1 MKLTQRAVAA
11 LALPRGKK
19 DHIEPDD
26 EIRGFGF
33 RLRAS
38 GSRTWTFQ
46 YQLGAKQRRMSLG
59 SYPAIAPAQARVT
72 AANLHAAVRLGRDPA
87 GEKAESRARAGETF
101 RAALT
106 QFLSRKKAQLKPRS
120 YLEIERHLVVHA
132 KPLHSFPLAAIGRRE
147 VAALLSG
154 LATNHT
160 SRVADS
166 VRTSLMT
173 FLGWAMREGLLET
186 NPVLGTNVNVSAADR
201 VRDRVLSPNEVNL
214 LWAILADDQYGSIVK
229 LLLLTA
235 QRRDEIAGVTWQ
247 EIDTEAATLTLPP
260 WRTKNKRAHVVPL
273 SARALAIF
281 NAQPRRL
288 LASGKPRDNVFGTGS
303 GGFSGWS
310 KAKAQLDSRL
320 KAANRS
326 KPSKPWRLHDL
337 RRTAATNMAELG
349 VLPHVIEAALNHV
362 SGHKS
367 GVAGVYNHARYDREV
382 RAALELWAEHVI
394 SIVQA
399 QKTSQGD

>member
-11 LALPRGKK
+11 LAFPHGKT

-26 EIRGFGF
+26 EIPGFGF

-46 YQLGAKQRRMSLG
+46 YQLGAKQRRMTLG
-59 SYPAIAPAQARVT
+59 SYPAITPAQARAT

-87 GEKAESRARAGETF
+87 GEKAEGRARAGETF
-101 RAALT
+101 KAALT

-132 KPLHSFPLAAIGRRE
+132 KALHGFPLAAISRRQI
-147 VAALLSG
+147 AAVLSE
-154 LATNHT
+154 LTTTHT
-160 SRVADS
+160 PRVADS

-173 FLGWAMREGLLET
+173 FLGWALREGLIET
-186 NPVLGTNVNVSAADR
+186 NPVVGTNVNGSAAER
-201 VRDRVLSPNEVNL
+201 ARDRVLRPNELKL
-214 LWAILADDQYGSIVK
+214 LWAALADDQYGAIVK

-235 QRRDEIAGVTWQ
+235 QRRDEIAGIMWQ
-247 EIDTEAATLTLPP
+247 EIDVEAAILTLPP
-260 WRTKNKRAHVVPL
+260 PRTKNKRMHIVPL
-273 SARALAIF
+273 SAPALAIIQ
-281 NAQPRRL
+281 AQPQRAL
-288 LASGKPRDNVFGTGS
+288 VNGKPREFVFGSGA

-310 KAKAQLDSRL
+310 KAKAQLDDRL
-320 KAANRS
+320 RLGNGG
-326 KPSKPWRLHDL
+326 KPVKPWRLHDL
-337 RRTAATNMAELG
+337 RRSAATGMAEIG

-367 GVAGVYNHARYDREV
+367 GVAGIYNQARYEDEV
-382 RAALELWAEHVI
+382 RAALELWAEHVM
-394 SIVQA
+394 SIVQLS
-399 QKTSQGD
+399 KGRH